1 MGQVDEGIAQV
12 LIHLDPELDYGPN
25 WTPEP
30 DPPVHFP
37 GIGARAHWGDVFDWI
52 KSGYNKVF
60 FGGTP
65 IDTITTA
72 QMQQAIDT
80 AVGQVVKAF
89 SGFIDQ
95 GAAMTVQ
102 AASLLED
109 AITNTSNV
117 ETFDFSTLSQRID
130 GIEATLNFMTQ
141 YVVPDLEAKITHA
154 EAFAY
159 ATALAAQQN
168 AEAWAREN
176 IFDPVYTELL
186 KVQPAIDASIKANN
200 PTIVAAAQSQ
210 VNALHDL
217 LTPTITAAAAA
228 AASATNWIDDC
239 GEPMCQTQGPKTDL
253 GKFLKALKVAEWAAL
268 IAELAALRADGLDGL
283 LSDVEGWAKTAI
295 SDFESTFFT
304 GGGTLGDTITSI

>member
-37 GIGARAHWGDVFDWI
+37 GIGARAHWADVFNWVKD
-52 KSGYNKVF
+52 GYNFVF
-60 FGGTP
+60 SGGTP
-65 IDTITTA
+65 IDTVTM
-72 QMQQAIDT
+72 QQVQQAIDAAT
-80 AVGQVVKAF
+80 GQVVKAF

-117 ETFDFSTLSQRID
+117 ETFDFSQLSQRID
-130 GIEATLNFMTQ
+130 GIEATLNFMSD

-159 ATALAAQQN
+159 STALAAQQN

-186 KVQPAIDASIKANN
+186 KVQPAIDASIAANN
-200 PTIVAAAQSQ
+200 PVLTASAQSK

-268 IAELAALRADGLDGL
+268 IAEIASLRADGLEGL

-295 SDFESTFFT
+295 SEFQSAFLT
-304 GGGTLGDTITSI
+304 GGQTLGDTITGI